1 MTSPQPEHDPSQVH
15 SDHALHT
22 APAESHVIQK
32 SLFRRIMDW
41 RGSFFILSLLA
52 HIVVIG
58 GAAFLVVQ
66 VVQARK
72 EKLKFTAPPP
82 APPAEHSVKPSKKT
96 AAAAPAVT
104 KRITST
110 AVNTS
115 IALPSMEMNS
125 SSPDIMSSVMSG
137 MGAAGLGAGATG
149 GAGMAIP
156 MTGLTAFGFK
166 GNGAGLR
173 GHFYDLKQTTSGSK
187 TDVALGSDTTGGPE
201 HDKGIQAQAAVL
213 HDFFKKDWDES
224 VLKKFFCADQSMI
237 APQIMMPNMNSE
249 EATKA
254 FGVDKQIK
262 GLRWVV
268 HYKARVTA
276 PRDGT
281 FRFVG
286 WGDDLMAVRFDKKT
300 VLFAAFPQP
309 FLPDLAK
316 DFSGLKTEY
325 VRADRTAKGEWFKTQ
340 IGKTYEM
347 EVLVS
352 EAYGG
357 RSEFLLMI
365 EEEHPPVPYPK
376 KTQPG
381 MTDCPAYPV
390 FQVIKGA
397 KAPQYQPGSRV
408 GGLGYIPE
416 TAPEPVVFQ
425 AR

>member
-1 MTSPQPEHDPSQVH
+1 MTAPHTEHESSEVH

-22 APAESHVIQK
+22 APVESHVIEK
-32 SLFRRIMDW
+32 SLWRRIMDW
-41 RGSFFILSLLA
+41 RGTFFILSLLA
-52 HIVVIG
+52 HIVVIAV
-58 GAAFLVVQ
+58 AAFLVVQ

-115 IALPSMEMNS
+115 IALPNMEMNS

-137 MGAAGLGAGATG
+137 MGAAGLGAGAAG
-149 GAGMAIP
+149 GAGMAAMP
-156 MTGLTAFGFK
+156 LSGLTAFGFK
-166 GNGAGLR
+166 GNGAGLK
-173 GHFYDLKQTTSGSK
+173 GNFYDLKQTSSGAK
-187 TDVALGSDTTGGPE
+187 TDVALGCDVKGGPE
-201 HDKGIQAQAAVL
+201 HDKGIQAQVAIL
-213 HDFFKKDWDES
+213 DEFFRGGWDEN
-224 VLKKFFCADQSMI
+224 VLKKYFKADQSMI
-237 APQIMMPNMNSE
+237 APQIMMPNMASE

-254 FGVDKQIK
+254 FGVEKQIK

-268 HYKARVTA
+268 HYKAKVTA
-276 PRDGT
+276 PRDGS
-281 FRFVG
+281 FRFMG
-286 WGDDLMAVRFDKKT
+286 WGDDLMVVRFDKDT

-309 FLPDLAK
+309 FLPDLMK
-316 DFSGLKTEY
+316 NFPGLKQESQHPE
-325 VRADRTAKGEWFKTQ
+325 RLIKGKWCQVER
-340 IGKTYEM
+340 GKTYEM

-357 RSEFLLMI
+357 RSEFLLLV
-365 EEEHPPVPYPK
+365 EERNGSYAK
-376 KTQPG
+376 RTQG
-381 MTDCPAYPV
+381 GRQAFPAYPV

-397 KAPQYQPGSRV
+397 KAPTYTPDKSEGA
-408 GGLGYIPE
+408 LGFIPE
-416 TAPEPVVFQ
+416 TAPEPVLFQ